1 MKPTLFHPES
11 YERMFDIVI
20 MMREEDASPAEKRKE
35 RESQLEWEPSAKFPA
50 NFEPVQMPGS
60 HFVI

>member
-50 NFEPVQMPGS
+50 NFEPV
-60 HFVI
+60 